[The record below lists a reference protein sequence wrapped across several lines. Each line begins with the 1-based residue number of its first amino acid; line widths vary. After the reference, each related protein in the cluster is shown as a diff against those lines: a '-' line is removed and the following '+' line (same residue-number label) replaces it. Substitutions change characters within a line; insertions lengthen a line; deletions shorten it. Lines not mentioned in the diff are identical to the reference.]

1 MSTPCVCRGG
11 LTPCCCAHT
20 RGGRRGAKQRSNSP
34 ARTSTLHA
42 KRGDVQATRRQGG
55 MDRFCVRVRTPTPPP
70 LGGGRPSYKSTPH
83 TEPSSSKSKQRHRH
97 ARPNSHARPEPGR
110 PSYKATCTTVQK
122 QHEARG
128 GREMRLGVMDRVGG
142 VGG

>member
-55 MDRFCVRVRTPTPPP
+55 NGPVLRAC
-70 LGGGRPSYKSTPH
+70 
-83 TEPSSSKSKQRHRH
+83 
-97 ARPNSHARPEPGR
+97 PNSHAPALRWGTSELQVNAAHR
-110 PSYKATCTTVQK
+110 TK
-122 QHEARG
+122 QQQSKGKARG
-128 GREMRLGVMDRVGG
+128 TAVHAPASTPLGVVQAQDSAHIGPGQRHDEAMG
-142 VGG
+142 